1 MEKTKKVL
9 FGEILAI
16 EEIAKNEELVKFVK
30 HELELLN
37 KKAGSKKPTKVQEE
51 NEKIKVQILEVL
63 EVIDKPMQIKE
74 LQAKFQELAGYSNQ
88 KISALLKQL
97 VEDGKVEKISE
108 KRETKFSLFQ
118 EKEIDENAEES
129 AENDENFVEN
139 DESDEEIQQDEQ
151 ENEEIEED
159 FVQNDEIEEEN
170 EEIDE

>member
-1 MEKTKKVL
+1 MENKKTKKEL
-9 FGEILAI
+9 FAEILKVVATD
-16 EEIAKNEELVKFVK
+16 EHKKFIQ
-30 HELELLN
+30 HELELID
-37 KKAGSKKPTKVQEE
+37 KKAGNKKPTKAQEE

-74 LQAKFQELAGYSNQ
+74 LQAEFTELAGYSNQ

-129 AENDENFVEN
+129 AENAENFVEN
-139 DESDEEIQQDEQ
+139 DETDEEIQQNAQ
-151 ENEEIEED
+151 ENEEIEEE
-159 FVQNDEIEEEN
+159 FVENDENIEEEQ
-170 EEIDE
+170 EISE